1 LHTATGAVAALAAAL
16 NDANRSLIGDPRRG
30 SYAVSF
36 RTKDIN
42 EARRLAKHL
51 ESLGLNARTNIRFDD
66 RGEPTLA
73 YVVLYDAA
81 DQRCLFEVL
90 ESRLDPERHQRLEDL
105 VLARGPIPDD
115 LLKRIWAVSERLA
128 WSADRIAEQMNRQG
142 IIAGMGGIRW
152 TAKKVQAALDEYERR
167 TAEEEAAER
176 G

>member
-1 LHTATGAVAALAAAL
+1 VAALAPAL

-36 RTKDIN
+36 RTKNMN
-42 EARRLAKHL
+42 EARQLAEHL
-51 ESLGLNARTNIRFDD
+51 ASLGLNARTNVRYDD
-66 RGEPTLA
+66 RGERTLA

-81 DQRCLFEVL
+81 DQQRLFEVL

-115 LLKRIWAVSERLA
+115 ILKRIWRASEI
-128 WSADRIAEQMNRQG
+128 WSADRIAEALNGQM

-152 TAKKVQAALDEYERR
+152 TAKKVRAALAEYERR
-167 TAEEEAAER
+167 TANHEAA
-176 G
+176 

>member
-73 YVVLYDAA
+73 FVVLYDAA
-81 DQRCLFEVL
+81 DQRRLLEAL
-90 ESRLDPERHQRLEDL
+90 ESRLDPRRHQRLADL

-115 LLKRIWAVSERLA
+115 LLERIQALSELPS
-128 WSADRIAEQMNRQG
+128 WSADRIAQQLNGEG

-152 TAKKVQAALDEYERR
+152 TAKKVRAALAEYERR
-167 TAEEEAAER
+167 IANHEAA
-176 G
+176 

>member
-73 YVVLYDAA
+73 FVVLYDAA
-81 DQRCLFEVL
+81 DQQRLFEVL

-115 LLKRIWAVSERLA
+115 ILKRIRRASEI
-128 WSADRIAEQMNRQG
+128 WSADRIAEALNGQR

-152 TAKKVQAALDEYERR
+152 TAKKVRAALVEYERR
-167 TAEEEAAER
+167 TANHEAA
-176 G
+176 

>member
-1 LHTATGAVAALAAAL
+1 LHTATEAVAALAAAL

-30 SYAVSF
+30 SYTVSF
-36 RTKDIN
+36 RTKDMN

-51 ESLGLNARTNIRFDD
+51 ASLGLNARTNMRFDD

-81 DQRCLFEVL
+81 DQRRLFEVL
-90 ESRLDPERHQRLEDL
+90 ESGLDPRRHQRLEDL

-115 LLKRIWAVSERLA
+115 ILKRIWSASTSRGLG
-128 WSADRIAEQMNRQG
+128 ADRIAKALNDQG

-152 TAKKVQAALDEYERR
+152 TAKKVRAALAEYERR
-167 TAEEEAAER
+167 TANHEAA
-176 G
+176 